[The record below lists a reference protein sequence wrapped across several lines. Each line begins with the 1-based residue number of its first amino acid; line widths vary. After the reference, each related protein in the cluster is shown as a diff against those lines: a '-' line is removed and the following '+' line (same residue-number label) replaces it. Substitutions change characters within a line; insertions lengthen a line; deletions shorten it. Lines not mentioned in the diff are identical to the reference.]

1 MPYPVA
7 VLAASGSRAALVSPE
22 RIWAPTR
29 TSMPPLVVWD
39 AHSGRTQRLALPGCQ
54 QPESVALLAGRVA
67 FDCPSGHAE
76 VFGRAVRVF
85 PLGSGRGLELA
96 NGIAGGGLPPAR
108 LPGRVAG
115 RGDLLAFSTYLF
127 AGSRL
132 AGVAPSRDAR
142 LWRLEGRRKALVLRG
157 ADAGEPAAVDRG
169 RLVVERTDGRV
180 ALLRPDGRVLGR
192 VAPGG
197 PASSTASLGIL
208 ERPSAGLA
216 GRDLVV
222 LRGDRLLVY
231 DASSFRLRHALRVE
245 RRSRLAGVSDG
256 LVAWATGT
264 NIYLLRLRDGRR
276 ATIRTTSRS
285 AVEAALTSAGLFYAV
300 HPRRVPEAQV
310 APFRPDPA
318 TVVFIRRAALPL
330 RP

>member
-1 MPYPVA
+1 
-7 VLAASGSRAALVSPE
+7 
-22 RIWAPTR
+22 
-29 TSMPPLVVWD
+29 
-39 AHSGRTQRLALPGCQ
+39 
-54 QPESVALLAGRVA
+54 
-67 FDCPSGHAE
+67 
-76 VFGRAVRVF
+76 
-85 PLGSGRGLELA
+85 
-96 NGIAGGGLPPAR
+96 
-108 LPGRVAG
+108 
-115 RGDLLAFSTYLF
+115 
-127 AGSRL
+127 
-132 AGVAPSRDAR
+132 
-142 LWRLEGRRKALVLRG
+142 
-157 ADAGEPAAVDRG
+157 
-169 RLVVERTDGRV
+169 
-180 ALLRPDGRVLGR
+180 
-192 VAPGG
+192 
-197 PASSTASLGIL
+197 
-208 ERPSAGLA
+208 
-216 GRDLVV
+216 
-222 LRGDRLLVY
+222 VY